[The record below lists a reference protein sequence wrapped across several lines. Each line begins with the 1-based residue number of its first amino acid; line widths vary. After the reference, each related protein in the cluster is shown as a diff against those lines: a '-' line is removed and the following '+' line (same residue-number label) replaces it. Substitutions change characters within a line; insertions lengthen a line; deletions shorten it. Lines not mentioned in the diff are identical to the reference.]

1 MACAGVVA
9 GAVFKRKKYV
19 LGLSTGTEQILMKL
33 SSDEQ
38 RCHVVKATALQYG
51 KQLTRIDLH
60 DVKLIK
66 TNGAQ
71 GFSIVSQKGETLLD
85 LEAENEDVRNNWLL
99 CEDSSDVDGDA
110 AGAAASSDAASKLR
124 KMVEDKAKKQ
134 AYWAKRTQELEERKR
149 DAEERKKQFSGAG
162 LKYTAIA
169 MTNRP

>member
-1 MACAGVVA
+1 
-9 GAVFKRKKYV
+9 
-19 LGLSTGTEQILMKL
+19 MKL

-38 RCHVVKATALQYG
+38 SLLWRVHESQ

-60 DVKLIK
+60 DVNLIE
-66 TNGAQ
+66 TSGAQ

-85 LEAENEDVRNNWLL
+85 LEAENEEVRNNWVTNLQLL
-99 CEDSSDVDGDA
+99 CEDSGDIDDA
-110 AGAAASSDAASKLR
+110 AGAAVSSDVASKFR

-134 AYWAKRTQELEERKR
+134 AYWAKRTQELEDRKR
-149 DAEERKKQFSGAG
+149 NAEERKKQFSGAG